1 MSGAVEWRL
10 VGEEITSCNCAWGC
24 PCQFSALPTSGQCE
38 AIISVSVQDG
48 HYGDTPMA
56 GVRFSRVLWWPGAV
70 HQGGGTRQLII
81 DASASQDQW
90 QAIERLESDVDSHPF
105 FGIYGSMA
113 PTRLDTLSAPIEFEL
128 DREGR
133 RGRVGIGKIAEVQVE
148 PIRNPV
154 TGLEHRAR
162 IDLPNGFEYNLAE
175 IGNTV
180 SAVID
185 LAAPLNLRLDNS
197 YAQLWR
203 RSSGVACR
211 PDRPHCSYRSTTS
224 GWRTCA
230 PSGSRCASRSARR
243 CRSRSQH
250 WSSVTFTSSN
260 RRASDSLAWP
270 CDSSVHSA
278 CSSATRRSIC

>member
-1 MSGAVEWRL
+1 MSGVEWRL
-10 VGEEITSCNCAWGC
+10 AGEEITSCNCAWGC
-24 PCQFSALPTSGQCE
+24 PCQFNALPTTGQCE
-38 AIISVSVQDG
+38 AIISVNVQDG
-48 HYGDTPMA
+48 HYGDTAMG

-113 PTRLDTLSAPIEFEL
+113 PTRLETLSAPIEFEL

-133 RGRVGIGKIAEVQVE
+133 HGKVSIGKIAEVRVE

-154 TGLEHRAR
+154 TGLEHSAR
-162 IDLPNGFEYNLAE
+162 INLPNGFEYKLAE
-175 IGNTV
+175 MGNTV

-197 YAQLWR
+197 YAQLAPIEW
-203 RSSGVACR
+203 SGVQA
-211 PDRPHCSYRSTTS
+211 
-224 GWRTCA
+224 
-230 PSGSRCASRSARR
+230 
-243 CRSRSQH
+243 
-250 WSSVTFTSSN
+250 
-260 RRASDSLAWP
+260 
-270 CDSSVHSA
+270 
-278 CSSATRRSIC
+278 

>member
-1 MSGAVEWRL
+1 MNGGVEWRL
-10 VGEEITSCNCAWGC
+10 AGEEMSNCNCAWGC
-24 PCQFSALPTSGQCE
+24 PCQFNAPPTTGQCE
-38 AIISVSVQDG
+38 AIISVSVREG

-56 GVRFSRVLWWPGAV
+56 GVRFSRVMWWPGAV

-90 QAIERLESDVDSHPF
+90 QAIDRLESDLDSHPF

-113 PTRLDTLSAPIEFEL
+113 PTRMETISAPIEFEL

-133 RGRVGIGKIAEVQVE
+133 KARLSIGTLAEVRVE

-162 IDLPNGFEYNLAE
+162 INLPNGFEYNLAE

-185 LAAPLNLRLDNS
+185 LAEPLNLRLDNS
-197 YAQLWR
+197 YAQLAPIDW
-203 RSSGVACR
+203 SGVQA
-211 PDRPHCSYRSTTS
+211 
-224 GWRTCA
+224 
-230 PSGSRCASRSARR
+230 
-243 CRSRSQH
+243 
-250 WSSVTFTSSN
+250 
-260 RRASDSLAWP
+260 
-270 CDSSVHSA
+270 
-278 CSSATRRSIC
+278 

>member
-1 MSGAVEWRL
+1 MSGGVEWRL
-10 VGEEITSCNCAWGC
+10 AGEEMSNCNCAWGC
-24 PCQFSALPTSGQCE
+24 PCQFNAPPTKGQCE
-38 AIISVSVQDG
+38 AIISVSVHEG

-81 DASASQDQW
+81 DESASADQW
-90 QAIERLESDVDSHPF
+90 QAIERLESDLDSHPF

-113 PTRLDTLSAPIEFEL
+113 PTRLETISAPIEFDL

-133 RGRVGIGKIAEVQVE
+133 QARLIIGKLAEVRVE

-162 IDLPNGFEYNLAE
+162 INLPNGFEYNLAE

-185 LAAPLNLRLDNS
+185 LASPLDLKLENS
-197 YAQLWR
+197 YAQLAPIDW
-203 RSSGVACR
+203 SGVQA
-211 PDRPHCSYRSTTS
+211 
-224 GWRTCA
+224 
-230 PSGSRCASRSARR
+230 
-243 CRSRSQH
+243 
-250 WSSVTFTSSN
+250 
-260 RRASDSLAWP
+260 
-270 CDSSVHSA
+270 
-278 CSSATRRSIC
+278 